1 MSQGLNKIS
10 TFVLGCFA
18 EPSAARGSQE
28 QAAEAKRSLEQPGAA
43 IKFRLLCRGAS
54 QNQKLP
60 GAARSKQQK
69 PTGDRSSSEQPGADR
84 SSQE

>member
-28 QAAEAKRSLEQPGAA
+28 QAAEANRSLEQPGAA
-43 IKFRLLCRGAS
+43 RSSNKIQTFMSGCFAE
-54 QNQKLP
+54 P
-60 GAARSKQQK
+60 EAAR
-69 PTGDRSSSEQPGADR
+69 G
-84 SSQE
+84 SQEEQSAPALGA